1 MKLFSFLRRSAAQK
15 SMECPCL
22 SFDNL
27 STEAYRYLN
36 EQQENCKATYKLLEY
51 QNWYYDQPTGKLTFS
66 DDGITK
72 LIIDYE
78 EVGSVSQKTNTWL
91 WSWGNPHVDD
101 KVKTEITKV
110 RSYGV
115 KCDLPKLVTAK
126 WNADESDGW
135 EMTAI
140 AAFLLKAKG
149 AYRVPHKENDLFSFV
164 IFKEINWAEI
174 TISLND

>member
-1 MKLFSFLRRSAAQK
+1 MRLFSFPRKSATRK
-15 SMECPCL
+15 SKINSCL
-22 SFDNL
+22 ASDDL

-36 EQQENCKATYKLLEY
+36 EQQEICKTTYKLLEY

-72 LIIDYE
+72 LVIDYE

-91 WSWGNPHVDD
+91 WSWANPHVED
-101 KVKTEITKV
+101 KVKTEITLV
-110 RSYGV
+110 RDFGI

-126 WNADESDGW
+126 WDANETDGW

-149 AYRVPHKENDLFSFV
+149 AYRVPNKENDLFSFM
-164 IFKEINWAEI
+164 IFKEINWAD
-174 TISLND
+174 N